1 MRTPAYADLF
11 QRNIGVFTA
20 EEQER
25 IRGLVVAIAGA
36 GGLGG
41 PVAYNLARLG
51 VGEIRLAD
59 PEVFE
64 PSNTNRQWGCYA
76 DTIGM
81 NKAEAVAIEL
91 RRINPTLVAKAWPCA
106 LGEDNVSAFLDGA
119 TLVVDG
125 IEFFSLEAELH
136 LHNEAAKRGLWVF
149 TGQCAGEIMTF
160 TTFDPSRPALQNMI
174 QSDGQ
179 FSVAAAIQA
188 FFPVLPH
195 AATPE
200 ILASV
205 LAGAQVSIPSHA
217 PQAGFGG
224 SLLVDDIIRQFV
236 RGKSPRATAPDV
248 YVVDSESL
256 TISFPPVSDASGVAA
271 VSCGQGRIE
280 T

>member
-1 MRTPAYADLF
+1 MQNVSYSYEDLF

-76 DTIGM
+76 DTIGV
-81 NKAEAVAIEL
+81 NKAEAVAVEL

-119 TLVVDG
+119 SFVVDG
-125 IEFFSLEAELH
+125 IDFFALESELA
-136 LHNEAAKRGLWVF
+136 LHEAARQTFLWVYALQGVQELLTSTAFDPNSRGLEEMVF
-149 TGQCAGEIMTF
+149 
-160 TTFDPSRPALQNMI
+160 D
-174 QSDGQ
+174 DGVVSPRQ
-179 FSVAAAIQA
+179 VVSS

-195 AATPE
+195 DVTWDD
-200 ILASV
+200 IDTLLAQGEVDHVPSTSV
-205 LAGAQVSIPSHA
+205 LPSV
-217 PQAGFGG
+217 GG
-224 SLLVDDIIRQFV
+224 GYS
-236 RGKSPRATAPDV
+236 
-248 YVVDSESL
+248 
-256 TISFPPVSDASGVAA
+256 
-271 VSCGQGRIE
+271 
-280 T
+280 